1 VTCRVCRLLP
11 QAAVAMN
18 VLVTS
23 VGQLPPSVRLELT
36 VTVPQLSVA
45 VAIRLASGGT
55 SARHSTVLSAGTN
68 VKLGGGVACTV
79 ITWGHVALLLWAS
92 VTVYVRVRVN
102 LFVHVW
108 PLITSLLVTV
118 KEPGQLSA

>member
-1 VTCRVCRLLP
+1 
-11 QAAVAMN
+11 MN

-45 VAIRLASGGT
+45 VAIKLASGGT

-68 VKLGGGVACTV
+68 VKLGGVVSWTV
-79 ITWGHVALLLWAS
+79 ITCRLVRLLPHAS
-92 VTVYVRVRVN
+92 VAMNV
-102 LFVHVW
+102 
-108 PLITSLLVTV
+108 LVTSV
-118 KEPGQLSA
+118 GTPPTRRRLELAVPPP